1 MGNAVG
7 IVSQLGLSDLWKYV
21 FNSMECH
28 SNCCKDVIVCDCIT
42 NEVEVESNDE
52 GCCGG
57 EYDSTEYTSESN
69 ETDLFSRGDV

>member
-1 MGNAVG
+1 
-7 IVSQLGLSDLWKYV
+7 
-21 FNSMECH
+21 MECH